1 MANPNKQVARPI
13 NDLSV
18 QWTPVGETNGYEC
31 VDDDRDNHNGD
42 TDYITVSAVNKNARV
57 DVEPLLD
64 PGWGYDDVIIYSV
77 VKRKVG
83 QPKRVKLG
91 IINDDDT
98 TLMQSGNKTVNT
110 VYETK
115 QFKPNEQDIIDN
127 ITDWGNLSIRT
138 RSGQDIY
145 VPNEYIRCTSMQLE
159 VHWPRT
165 LHVQEEAAQVE
176 RNLFIEADVVMQD
189 LHFDQ
194 TTFMAWG

>member
-145 VPNEYIRCTSMQLE
+145 ITGEYIRCTSMQLE